1 MTGTDR
7 IRVAAAQ
14 YPIDKLS
21 DMGAVRDKLA
31 RWVAEAAAGGAKLLL
46 FPEYGAM
53 ELAALRGE
61 KIAADVAASFE
72 AVFDLMREVDAVHCE
87 LAAQHGVHIL
97 AGSGPWR
104 RGDGRYVNA
113 ARLITPAGRIGVQH
127 KLVLTPFERDWDM
140 AAGDALR
147 VFETELGRIG
157 IAICYDSEFPLLVRA
172 QAEAGAELI
181 LIPACTE
188 RTSGAHRV
196 RTAALAR
203 ALENTCA
210 CIVSPTVGDATWCP
224 AVDHNAGIA
233 GAYVPAEA
241 GVSETGVLAEGKLNA
256 PGWVSCEID
265 LEALRRLR
273 ARGEMRNFEDWHLQ
287 PGASR
292 IRQSAQ
298 GVSLV

>member
-1 MTGTDR
+1 MTGTER

-31 RWVAEAAAGGAKLLL
+31 RWVAEAAADGAKLLL

-72 AVFDLMREVDAVHCE
+72 AVSDLMREVDAVHCE
-87 LAAQHGVHIL
+87 LAAQHRVHIL
-97 AGSGPWR
+97 AGSGPSR
-104 RGDGRYVNA
+104 RSDGRYVNA
-113 ARLITPAGRIGVQH
+113 ARLITPAARIGVQH

-188 RTSGAHRV
+188 RASGAHRV

-224 AVDHNAGIA
+224 AVDYNAGIA

-256 PGWVSCEID
+256 PGWVLSEID

-273 ARGEMRNFEDWHLQ
+273 TSGEMRNFEDWHLQ
-287 PGASR
+287 PGAGR

-298 GVSLV
+298 VVSLV